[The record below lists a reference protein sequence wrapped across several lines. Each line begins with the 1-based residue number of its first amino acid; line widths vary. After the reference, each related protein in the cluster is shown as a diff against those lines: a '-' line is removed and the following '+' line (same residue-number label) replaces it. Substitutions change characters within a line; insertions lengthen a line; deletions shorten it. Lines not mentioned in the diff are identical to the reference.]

1 MESYYALIMAGGGGT
16 RLWPMSR
23 KNKPKQLLALFDERS
38 LFKISVDRLLPLFP
52 PERILIVTGHEYVD
66 ILRAET
72 PEIPP
77 ENFITEPAPRDTAP
91 AAALGISIIH
101 RRDPNATIALLTAD
115 HHIADEAGFLET
127 LRAAYEVAQGDCI
140 VTLGI
145 TPAYPATG
153 FGYIRQGEVPR
164 QVRGY
169 DCYPAVEFTEKPHL
183 EKAQGFLAA
192 GDYTW
197 NSGMFVWTTRL
208 AMREFERQQPQFY
221 GLLQTLGPAID
232 TPDYPNTL
240 ETVWK
245 RMPKIS
251 VDFAIMEGAER
262 MVVLP
267 VEIGW
272 NDVGSWESLFDVLAL
287 DENGNCFRGLK
298 ADEHIGLDTTN
309 TLVFSD
315 RLTVTIGL
323 EDAIVIDTQDVLM
336 ICRRDRSQ
344 DVKSI
349 VNHLQNMDKSDYL

>member
-1 MESYYALIMAGGGGT
+1 MQSYYALIMAGGGGT

-23 KNKPKQLLALFDERS
+23 KNKPKQLLTLFDERS

-52 PERILIVTGHEYVD
+52 RERILIVAGREYVD
-66 ILRAET
+66 TLRAEA

-91 AAALGISIIH
+91 AAALGISVIH
-101 RRDPNATIALLTAD
+101 HRDPDATVALLTAD
-115 HHIADEAGFLET
+115 HHIADEANFLEV
-127 LRAAYEVAQGDCI
+127 LRAAYEIAQDSRI

-145 TPAYPATG
+145 TPGYPATG
-153 FGYIRQGEVPR
+153 FGYIRQAEEPR
-164 QVRGY
+164 RVRGY
-169 DCYPAVEFTEKPHL
+169 DCYPAVEFTEKPEL
-183 EKAQGFLAA
+183 EKAQGFLTS

-197 NSGMFVWTTRL
+197 NSGMFVWTTRY
-208 AMREFERQQPQFY
+208 AMAEFERQQPQFY
-221 GLLQTLGPAID
+221 RLLQTLGPAID
-232 TPDYPNTL
+232 TPEYPTVL
-240 ETVWK
+240 ETIWK

-251 VDFAIMEGAER
+251 IDFAIMEGAQR
-262 MVVLP
+262 MMVIP
-267 VEIGW
+267 IEIGW
-272 NDVGSWESLFDVLAL
+272 NDVGSWESLFEVLPL
-287 DENGNCFRGLK
+287 DENGNCFRGMK
-298 ADEHIGLDTTN
+298 ADEHITVDTTN

-344 DVKSI
+344 EVKAV